1 MKKQKVLAALLA
13 LSMVA
18 ANVANAPAFVYA
30 NAYVPTQED
39 GTANGAVSD
48 TTVTLAN
55 TVTDGAIVW
64 IAADDSVTVK
74 MEAANVYSKML
85 QKGES
90 EPTNESDFDSGLDA
104 DTGIGEIS
112 AATKLYLLKTGT
124 GDGVGITQKQDFILV
139 EVKKDS
145 EAPTIAEVTAGGI
158 NYKAGS
164 DETVYV
170 KDISALQLSAVANDG
185 EGSGIAKI
193 EYVTAGAF
201 ETGWNSNSGNYT
213 GWTTEVPALA
223 SGEYLC
229 VKVTDQVGNI
239 SYAQTKKFVADNT
252 APTISVTDESGELTY
267 DVTTDCPITGAAIKL
282 KAVDA
287 VSGIA
292 SAKYCISH
300 GAIANPATDTD
311 ESDWVDFKSNAESG
325 KVIGSSEGFDVNDE
339 NYLYVHVVDNAG
351 NEAYY
356 SSGKITYVPGSLSM
370 GFNTA
375 VTASEYT
382 PEESTVTEENVLY
395 FDLDSKTPKFDIH
408 AEAWSEIQAK
418 HFSVKTILD
427 DGVETEYNDN
437 NTGLTVSAKGKHK
450 VIFKLYD
457 NGRLI
462 ATKEYNFVNMK
473 DPSPLSLSPSAATY
487 DGTPLRAGHG
497 FTAIDGATYTYYADD
512 QGTNQ
517 LIQAPVDAGIY
528 YVKASKPENLATGDK
543 SCESAVTEVSITK
556 ADVTKSLGTVLVKVD
571 DLAAHEIATSALLS
585 GYTVSAGAVLPD
597 DASVSL
603 TDSNNIFATT
613 TPAINAAGNI
623 VYQIDSGKAADN
635 TAEILATYSCYKNY
649 TVKLKATIKL
659 IAAETVIK
667 ELNVTQAGTTYGTSL
682 PELSYA
688 LSDGTVI
695 ADEDRTIAYAKADGT
710 AIGDAMSATS
720 DAGDYMV
727 TVSYTST
734 GAIATKTV
742 NFTIAKKP
750 ITLTAKSYTIKKG
763 EALPASFGVTS
774 SAALAYT
781 DSYASEPT
789 ATCAAADSNTVGTY
803 VISVNPVTVND
814 GKTGNYAFTYVAG
827 TLTINEAAQQGGNTN
842 PPSTY
847 EPSTG
852 GTTTKPEDTK
862 KPEDNKKPEN
872 TDTSAQSNEIVV
884 NDHGD
889 KMIVDA
895 NGTAVKD
902 AKVVVNGKTYLTD
915 GDGVI
920 ITNSFA
926 TTTAG
931 NTVFCG
937 KDGAVVKRKMVSVE
951 GKKYYATKT
960 GAIAKDQLVSVEGK
974 KYYATKTGVVAVKK
988 FVTTASGKKVYCS
1001 KTGAIVTNKV
1011 FTVNGA
1017 KYIANKSGVIYKNRW
1032 VTKGTKKYYV
1042 NKSGKV
1048 TKVKT
1053 VK

>member
-30 NAYVPTQED
+30 DAYVPTQED

-64 IAADDSVTVK
+64 IDADDSVTVK
-74 MEAANVYSKML
+74 MEDATVYSKIL
-85 QKGES
+85 QKGDGAPAS
-90 EPTNESDFDSGLDA
+90 ESDFDDAPEA
-104 DTGIGEIS
+104 DTGIEAIN
-112 AATKLYLLKTGT
+112 AATKLYLLKTET
-124 GDGVGITQKQDFILV
+124 EDGASITQKQNFILV
-139 EVKKDS
+139 EVKEDNVVPS
-145 EAPTIAEVTAGGI
+145 ITEVTAGGI
-158 NYKAGS
+158 NYKAES

-170 KDISALQLSAVANDG
+170 KDISALQLSAVADDG

-201 ETGWNSNSGNYT
+201 ETNWNSNSGNHT
-213 GWTTEVPALA
+213 GWKATVPALA

-229 VKVTDQVGNI
+229 VKATDQVGNI
-239 SYAQTKKFVADNT
+239 SYAQTKKFVEDNA

-292 SAKYCISH
+292 TAKYCISH
-300 GAIANPATDTD
+300 GAIANPATDTI
-311 ESDWVDFKSNAESG
+311 ESDWVDFKDAAESG
-325 KVIGSSEGFDVNDE
+325 KEIGSSEGFDVNDD

-351 NEAYY
+351 NERFF
-356 SSGKITYVPGSLSM
+356 SSGNITYVSGSLTD
-370 GFNTA
+370 GFSTEMSGA
-375 VTASEYT
+375 EYQPASPAEGTEY
-382 PEESTVTEENVLY
+382 Y
-395 FDLDSKTPKFDIH
+395 DLDSESPKMTIG
-408 AEAWSEIQAK
+408 AEGWQELQNK
-418 HFSVKTILD
+418 GFTVKTKLD
-427 DGVETEYNDN
+427 QAGETEYTDN
-437 NTGLTVSAKGKHK
+437 NAGLEITEKGPHTL
-450 VIFKLYD
+450 VINVYD
-457 NGRLI
+457 DNDVLI
-462 ATKEYNFVNMK
+462 YTNSYNFVNMK
-473 DPSPLSLSPSAATY
+473 NPDTLSLTPNVATY
-487 DGTPLRAGHG
+487 DGTPLGAGHG
-497 FTAIDGATYTYYADD
+497 FAAIEGATYTYYADD

-517 LIQAPVDAGIY
+517 LTQAPVDAGTY

-543 SCESAVTEVSITK
+543 ACESAVTEVFITK

-571 DLAAHEIATSALLS
+571 DLAAHEIDTAALLA

-597 DASVSL
+597 DASVEKQA
-603 TDSNNIFATT
+603 DNNGIFTT
-613 TPAINAAGNI
+613 TAPAINAAGNI
-623 VYQIDSGKAADN
+623 VYQIASGKAADN

-695 ADEDRTIAYAKADGT
+695 AEEDRTIAYAKADGT
-710 AIGDAMSATS
+710 PIGAAMSEAP

-750 ITLTAKSYTIKKG
+750 ITLTAKSYTITVG
-763 EALPASFGVTS
+763 DTMPASFEVTS
-774 SAALAYT
+774 SSALAYT
-781 DSYASEPT
+781 DSYTSEPA
-789 ATCAAADSNTVGTY
+789 ATCTAADSNTAGTY
-803 VISVNPVTVND
+803 AISVNPVTVNAD
-814 GKTGNYAFTYVAG
+814 KTGNYAFTYVAG
-827 TLTINEAAQQGGNTN
+827 TLTINAAQQGGNGNTN

-852 GTTTKPEDTK
+852 GMTTKPEDTK
-862 KPEDNKKPEN
+862 KPEDDKKPEG